1 MSKSVFFFRQ
11 ETEKL
16 HVVQET
22 YFTNLKF
29 RKGQDFHDDQIV
41 AYNTVGKDVYVFRKL
56 VDDKYKLAYV
66 YASDDVIDRDVSN
79 LIRKFVNGRSDFYW
93 VDGNLYDTK
102 SRIICQASK
111 EILRWWLSK
120 SRSFYVNNQ
129 VYISFIT
136 DIIFSTFNAVV
147 LFNPEPKVIFA
158 ISTDY
163 ERIVSDFERCYGNN
177 LEIIKLDPILF
188 KHFKI
193 SRELVKQLSLLGSFE
208 EIKERVQKELFINV
222 F

>member
-11 ETEKL
+11 ENKKL

-41 AYNTVGKDVYVFRKL
+41 AYNTVGKDVYVFRKM
-56 VDDKYKLAYV
+56 VDDKYKLAYI
-66 YASDDVIDRDVSN
+66 YASDDVTDRDASN
-79 LIRKFVNGRSDFYW
+79 LIRKFVNRRSDFYC
-93 VDGNLYDTK
+93 VDGNLYNTK
-102 SRIICQASK
+102 SKIICQVPK
-111 EILRWWLSK
+111 EVVYRLSK

-136 DIIFSTFNAVV
+136 NSVGKAVV
-147 LFNPEPKVIFA
+147 LFNPEPKVIFTFS
-158 ISTDY
+158 IHQGLVYDY
-163 ERIVSDFERCYGNN
+163 KDWYGDN
-177 LEIIKLDPILF
+177 LEIIILDPILF
-188 KHFKI
+188 KHFKL

-208 EIKERVQKELFINV
+208 EIKERVQKELFISV
-222 F
+222 I